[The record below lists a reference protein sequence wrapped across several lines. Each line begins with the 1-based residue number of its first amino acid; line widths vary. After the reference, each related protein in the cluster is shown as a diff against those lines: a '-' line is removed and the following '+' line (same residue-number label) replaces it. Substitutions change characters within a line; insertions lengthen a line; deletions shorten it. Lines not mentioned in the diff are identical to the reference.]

1 MSHLEH
7 MTMRITM
14 VSGVSDASQ
23 INPRPFGAQRT
34 PAQSQNVALFKTR
47 VFANVIMKDEVTLVG

>member
-1 MSHLEH
+1 
-7 MTMRITM
+7 MRITM